1 MCPISA
7 AGGWMAPGSGTELRR
22 AGPLYDGLTPG
33 AGNGCFQAMQAGPGG
48 IVLACCRFSSG
59 ARGPGSTVA
68 G

>member
-1 MCPISA
+1 MPDLGCGSLD
-7 AGGWMAPGSGTELRR
+7 GPGSGAELRR

-48 IVLACCRFSSG
+48 IVLTRYRFSSG
-59 ARGPGSTVA
+59 ARDPGSGVA

>member
-7 AGGWMAPGSGTELRR
+7 AGRWMAPGSGAELRR

-59 ARGPGSTVA
+59 ARGPGSGVA